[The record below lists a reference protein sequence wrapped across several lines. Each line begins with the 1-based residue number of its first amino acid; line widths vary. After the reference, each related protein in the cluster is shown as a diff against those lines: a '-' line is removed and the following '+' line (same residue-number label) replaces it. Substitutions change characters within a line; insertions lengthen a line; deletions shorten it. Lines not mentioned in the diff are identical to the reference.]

1 MGFSRTLWLG
11 TSGGRKTFKDLRS
24 YRDSGQKWNRE
35 VPKKTPLRVRDLGVC
50 LGPAGTRG
58 SSVAAPPPGKGAWG
72 RKGWKDSGRLGR
84 GSRAWEGGRTCLGGR
99 WSRCGSAWTS
109 RLSDSGSS
117 RGEAAGSPGPWAVG
131 RGPGVAGVDVWEGCR
146 QWQLGVRTEQVTGQ
160 AEVST
165 QLSLS
170 CEVEG
175 AGGKPCGT
183 GTSRGHLRAGAE
195 MWDESLSRDGD
206 KLTKTI
212 ESTSVQS
219 HGY

>member
-1 MGFSRTLWLG
+1 MWGSAEPSGWERQE
-11 TSGGRKTFKDLRS
+11 GGRPLRTFEG

-84 GSRAWEGGRTCLGGR
+84 GSRAREGGRTCLGGR

-131 RGPGVAGVDVWEGCR
+131 RGREWPGWTPGKDADSGSWGCA
-146 QWQLGVRTEQVTGQ
+146 QNKLPVR
-160 AEVST
+160 
-165 QLSLS
+165 
-170 CEVEG
+170 
-175 AGGKPCGT
+175 
-183 GTSRGHLRAGAE
+183 LR
-195 MWDESLSRDGD
+195 
-206 KLTKTI
+206 
-212 ESTSVQS
+212 
-219 HGY
+219 